1 MDEREVGGTLMS
13 HDLRR
18 EVRIF
23 ASEHLFKW
31 EGAFFGDRYGYEI
44 VVVDF
49 KICYCVTLTKLK

>member
-1 MDEREVGGTLMS
+1 MS